1 MKIQFFNLQKINLE
15 IEDEINQAVQ
25 TVIHRGEFILGQAV
39 KKFEEELACY
49 LVGYDQ
55 GYVTG
60 CNSGTDALILSLLAA
75 GISAGDEVITV
86 SHTAIPTVAAICA
99 IGAKPV
105 FVDIDP
111 ETWVMDISKV
121 AYSITTQTKAIV
133 PVHLYGNMVNIYE
146 LKSLLRD
153 IKREEIIIVEDVAQA
168 HGSRLNGIHA
178 GTIGDYG
185 AFSFYP
191 TKNIGALGDSGA
203 VFCRSEDNA
212 SRLKILRNYG
222 QKDRY
227 HLQLNHGIN
236 SRLDE
241 IQAEILNIKLTYL
254 DKWNER
260 RSRIMDIYRTEF
272 ADLPL
277 FFQKRCV
284 GCKAAWHLC
293 VIALQDRLTRDKLFE
308 YLRSNGIGTLI
319 HYPVPVHKQTTFSSN
334 PVKQLSVTEDVAD
347 RILSLPMNPA
357 LTYKEQEYVIKTVR
371 LFFTSL
377 KINKL

>member
-39 KKFEEELACY
+39 KKFEEELAYY
-49 LVGYDQ
+49 LLGHDQ

-60 CNSGTDALILSLLAA
+60 CNSGTDALILSLLAE

-99 IGAKPV
+99 IRAKPV

-111 ETWVMDISKV
+111 ETWVMDMSKV

-133 PVHLYGNMVNIYE
+133 PVHLYGNMANIFE
-146 LKSLLRD
+146 LKNLLRD
-153 IKREEIIIVEDVAQA
+153 MKREDIIIVEDAAQA
-168 HGSRLNGIHA
+168 HGSRLNGAHA

-203 VFCRSEDNA
+203 VFCRSKDND
-212 SRLKILRNYG
+212 SRLKKLRNYG

-227 HLQLNHGIN
+227 HLQLNYGIN

-260 RSRIMDIYRTEF
+260 KSRIMDVYRTEF

-277 FFQKRCV
+277 FFQKCCA
-284 GCKAAWHLC
+284 GCKAAWHLG
-293 VIALQDRLTRDKLFE
+293 VIALQDRLTRDRLVE
-308 YLRSNGIGTLI
+308 YLRLHGIGTII

-334 PVKQLSVTEDVAD
+334 PVKRLSVTEDLAD

-357 LTYKEQEYVIKTVR
+357 LLYEEQEHVIKTVR
-371 LFFTSL
+371 SFFT
-377 KINKL
+377 KKL